1 MREEIRTFARLDL
14 CSQCGGIFVDSGE
27 GVTALGHRYDL
38 AHLARG
44 GSAVM
49 VGPSAISC
57 PSSHGIMSVY
67 RLEGRAGPLEL
78 DFCPTCAG
86 VFFDAGEAD
95 LFKELASTAGEVVT
109 ASGARFS
116 APPTSAAE
124 DAAREELRQE
134 RGGSA
139 LATFFED
146 MMKSYGRHGHRRRR
160 TFLG

>member
-1 MREEIRTFARLDL
+1 
-14 CSQCGGIFVDSGE
+14 
-27 GVTALGHRYDL
+27 
-38 AHLARG
+38 
-44 GSAVM
+44 M

-57 PSSHGIMSVY
+57 PSSHGVMSVY